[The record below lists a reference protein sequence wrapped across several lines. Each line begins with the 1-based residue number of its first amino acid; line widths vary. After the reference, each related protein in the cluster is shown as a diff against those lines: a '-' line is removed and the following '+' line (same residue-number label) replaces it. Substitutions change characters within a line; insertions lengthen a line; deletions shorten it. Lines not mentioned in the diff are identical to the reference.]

1 MLKSLEQFS
10 TIVDCCQ
17 NSQIG
22 KLLPTALYVHTC
34 ALKILNPILQDY
46 EYEARKLA
54 QDQIEGA
61 TLVKF
66 GTDRPKIS
74 YLFYPDFDRDPH
86 PSLLKS
92 IIVDLINQ
100 EVSQRNYHNSD
111 NPPILHRKETFV
123 PQDYPLYQEF
133 KELTKEEVALGL
145 LDNSRY
151 IGTFQE
157 WQRLLLQQGIDFAG
171 HHLVCPIN
179 PLSGQKRT
187 FAIERHKA
195 ALPRKDLSRPVRLA
209 LEAGL
214 FTEGT
219 TFFDYGCGY
228 GSDVEKIRDRGYSS
242 YGWDPYYYP
251 ENSLT
256 SADIVNLGYIINV
269 VEDLAERREA
279 LVNAWQLT
287 NRVLIVSAQVLID
300 DRQRGLVAYGDGI
313 ITNRNT
319 FQKYFQQ
326 EELKIYIDQVLKV
339 DAIPAS
345 LGIYFVFKDSSQ
357 AEAFQ
362 ASRFYSR
369 VNTPRVAIKVRNFED
384 YQELLTPLMEF
395 FAQKGRLPA
404 KRELA
409 QEEAIKAEFGT
420 YHRAFKL
427 VLQATNVDE
436 WDAITE
442 QRRHD
447 LLIYLALAKFN
458 NRPSSQKL
466 APELREDFKSLFGSY
481 KVACLFADQL
491 LFSVGNLNKIAYLC
505 HNSSYGKKLKN
516 ALVIH
521 ASTLG
526 KLEPLLRLYEGC
538 ASRNFSRFQDANVI
552 KLYCDQPK
560 ITYLFYPD
568 FDTEA
573 FPALHSTMEVNLSTL
588 EIVYRDYSRRIPPL
602 RLEQKSALV
611 SPDYP
616 LYQQFIEEQQHS
628 NN

>member
-34 ALKILNPILQDY
+34 ALKILDPILQDY
-46 EYEARKLA
+46 EYEAKKLA

-74 YLFYPDFDRDPH
+74 YLFYPDFDSDPH
-86 PSLLKS
+86 PALQKS

-123 PQDYPLYQEF
+123 PQDYFLYQEF
-133 KELTKEEVALGL
+133 KELTREEVALGL

-157 WQRLLLQQGIDFAG
+157 WQQLLLQQGIDFAG

-179 PLSGQKRT
+179 PLSRQKRT
-187 FAIERHKA
+187 LAIERHKA

-214 FTEGT
+214 FTEET

-279 LVNAWQLT
+279 LLNAWQLT

-300 DRQRGLVAYGDGI
+300 DRQRGLVAYNDGI

-357 AEAFQ
+357 AEAFL

-395 FAQKGRLPA
+395 FARKGRLPA

-420 YHRAFKL
+420 YRRAFKL

-442 QRRHD
+442 QRRQD

-458 NRPSSQKL
+458 NRPSPQKL
-466 APELREDFKSLFGSY
+466 APDLREDFKALFGSY

-538 ASRNFSRFQDANVI
+538 ASRNFSRFEDANVI

-568 FDTEA
+568 FDTA
-573 FPALHSTMEVNLSTL
+573 PFPALHSTMEVNLSTL
-588 EIVYRDYSRRIPPL
+588 EIVYRDYSRRVPPL
-602 RLEQKSALV
+602 RLEQKSALIT
-611 SPDYP
+611 PDYP
-616 LYQQFIEEQQHS
+616 FYQQFMEERYIYS
-628 NN
+628 